1 MFLFVSY
8 LSFDLI
14 CTLFFMIKKILLFL
28 ILVFTSCSEQVDLI
42 VYNAEIYTVDN
53 NNNKATSFAVKDG
66 KFIYVGDDSVTSNY
80 SSSNIINAEGLPV
93 YPGFIDSHAH
103 FYNLG
108 FFNDQVNLKET
119 KSFQEV
125 LKRVIEYNNSNKK
138 DFIIGRG
145 WDQNDWENKSFPT
158 NKLLNEEFPDKAIVL
173 RRIDGHAYLVND
185 FALNLA
191 GIDKSSNVDGGE
203 FVKSNGKLTG
213 VLIDNAMR
221 LIDDIIPAPT
231 KEESIKAL
239 ISAQE
244 IAFENGLT
252 TIAEAGISREQ
263 IELIDS
269 LQKTGILKIKIYA
282 MIENNLE
289 DVDYYLEQG
298 PYKTDKL
305 NVRSVKVYADGA
317 LGSRGASMIEDYSDR
332 RGYKGIIRTPI
343 DSIKNLAF
351 KLSGTKFQM
360 NTHAIGDNAN
370 RIVLEA
376 YGDALF
382 NYRDPRWRVEHA
394 QVINEND
401 IDLFNQKIIPSVQPT
416 HATSDMYWLYDR
428 VGKKRAN
435 LAYAY
440 KELLT
445 RSKVI
450 AFGTDFPVEDISPI
464 MTFYSAVARKDLNGY
479 PSEGFQM
486 ENSINRADALYAMT
500 VFGAYANFEENEKGS
515 IEVGKSADFIILDN
529 DLIISEE
536 NKIPFTK
543 TVATFIDGELVFNRR
558 YN

>member
-1 MFLFVSY
+1 
-8 LSFDLI
+8 
-14 CTLFFMIKKILLFL
+14 MIKKTLL
-28 ILVFTSCSEQVDLI
+28 ILTLLLTSCSEQVDLI
-42 VYNAEIYTVDN
+42 VYNAEVYTVDDN
-53 NNNKATSFAVKDG
+53 NTKVTSFAVKDG
-66 KFIYVGDDSVTSNY
+66 KFIYVGDDSVTSKY
-80 SSSNIINAEGLPV
+80 SSPNIINAEGLPV

-119 KSFQEV
+119 KSLEDV
-125 LKRVIEYNNSNKK
+125 LKRVMEFNNSNDK

-145 WDQNDWENKSFPT
+145 WDQNDWVNKSFPT

-191 GIDKSSNVDGGE
+191 GIDKSSNIEGGE

-221 LIDDIIPAPT
+221 LIDDIIPDPT
-231 KEESIKAL
+231 KEESVKAL

-252 TIAEAGISREQ
+252 TISEAGISREQ

-269 LQKTGILKIKIYA
+269 LQKTGVLKIKIYA

-317 LGSRGASMIEDYSDR
+317 LGSRGASMIDEYSDR
-332 RGYKGIIRTPI
+332 RGYFGIIRTPI
-343 DSIKNLAF
+343 DSINSLAF
-351 KLSGTKFQM
+351 KLAGTKFQM

-370 RIVLEA
+370 RIVLNA
-376 YGDALF
+376 YRDALV
-382 NYRDPRWRVEHA
+382 NYRDPRWRIEHA
-394 QVINEND
+394 QVINEKD
-401 IDLFNQKIIPSVQPT
+401 IDLFNLKIIPSVQPT

-428 VGKKRAN
+428 VGKERAS

-440 KELLT
+440 KELFE
-445 RSKVI
+445 RSGVI
-450 AFGTDFPVEDISPI
+450 PFGTDFPVEDISPI
-464 MTFYSAVARKDLNGY
+464 MTFYSAVVRKDLNGY
-479 PSEGFQM
+479 PDDGFQM
-486 ENSINRADALYAMT
+486 ENSISRGDALYAMT
-500 VFGAYANFEENEKGS
+500 IHGAYSNFEEDEKGS

-529 DLIISEE
+529 DLIKSAEIR
-536 NKIPFTK
+536 IPSTNI
-543 TVATFIDGELVFNRR
+543 VATFIDGELVFNRR

>member
-1 MFLFVSY
+1 
-8 LSFDLI
+8 
-14 CTLFFMIKKILLFL
+14 MIKKTLL
-28 ILVFTSCSEQVDLI
+28 ILTLVLTSCSEQVDLI
-42 VYNAEIYTVDN
+42 VYNANVYTVDDD
-53 NNNKATSFAVKDG
+53 NNKATSFAVKDG
-66 KFIYVGDDSVTSNY
+66 KFIYVGDNSVTTKY
-80 SSSNIINAEGLPV
+80 SSSNIINAEGLPI

-119 KSFQEV
+119 KSFEEV
-125 LKRVIEYNNSNKK
+125 LKRVIEFNNSNDKN
-138 DFIIGRG
+138 FIIGRG
-145 WDQNDWENKSFPT
+145 WDQNDWDNKSFPT

-191 GIDKSSNVDGGE
+191 GIDKSSNIEGGE

-221 LIDDIIPAPT
+221 LIDDIIPDPT
-231 KEESIKAL
+231 KEESVKAL

-252 TIAEAGISREQ
+252 TISEAGISREQ

-269 LQKTGILKIKIYA
+269 LQKTGVLKIKIYA

-317 LGSRGASMIEDYSDR
+317 LGSRGASMIDEYSDR
-332 RGYKGIIRTPI
+332 RGYFGIIRTPI
-343 DSIKNLAF
+343 DSINSLAF
-351 KLSGTKFQM
+351 KLAGTKFQM

-370 RIVLEA
+370 RIVLNA
-376 YGDALF
+376 YRDALV
-382 NYRDPRWRVEHA
+382 NYRDPRWRIEHA
-394 QVINEND
+394 QVINEKD
-401 IDLFNQKIIPSVQPT
+401 IDLFNLKIIPSVQPT

-428 VGKKRAN
+428 IGEKRSN

-440 KELLT
+440 KELLK
-445 RSKVI
+445 RSGVI
-450 AFGTDFPVEDISPI
+450 PFGTDFPVEDISPI
-464 MTFYSAVARKDLNGY
+464 MTFYSAVVRKDLNGY
-479 PSEGFQM
+479 PDDGFQM
-486 ENSINRADALYAMT
+486 ENSISRGDALYAMT
-500 VFGAYANFEENEKGS
+500 IHGAYSNFEEDEKGS

-529 DLIISEE
+529 DLIRSPEIR
-536 NKIPFTK
+536 IPSTNI
-543 TVATFIDGELVFNRR
+543 VATFIDGELVFNRR

>member
-1 MFLFVSY
+1 
-8 LSFDLI
+8 
-14 CTLFFMIKKILLFL
+14 MIKKTFL
-28 ILVFTSCSEQVDLI
+28 ILTLVLTSCSEQADLI
-42 VYNAEIYTVDN
+42 VYNAGVYTLDG
-53 NNNKATSFAVKDG
+53 NNNKLTSFAVKDG
-66 KFIYVGDDSVTSNY
+66 KFIYVGDDSVTSKY
-80 SSSNIINAEGLPV
+80 SSSNIINAEGLPI

-119 KSFQEV
+119 KSFEEV
-125 LKRVIEYNNSNKK
+125 LKRVIEFDNSNNKN
-138 DFIIGRG
+138 FIIGRG
-145 WDQNDWENKSFPT
+145 WDQNDWYNKSFPT

-191 GIDKSSNVDGGE
+191 GIDKSSNIDGGE

-221 LIDDIIPAPT
+221 LIDEIIPDPSI
-231 KEESIKAL
+231 EESVKAL

-252 TIAEAGISREQ
+252 TIAEAGISRQQ

-269 LQKTGILKIKIYA
+269 LQKQGVLKIKIYA

-317 LGSRGASMIEDYSDR
+317 LGSRGASMIDEYSDR
-332 RGYKGIIRTPI
+332 TGYFGIIRTPI

-351 KLSGTKFQM
+351 KLAGTNFQM

-370 RIVLEA
+370 RIVLNA
-376 YGDALF
+376 YRDALF
-382 NYRDPRWRVEHA
+382 NFRDPRWRIEHA
-394 QVINEND
+394 QVINEED

-428 VGKKRAN
+428 IGKKRAN

-440 KELLT
+440 KELFD
-445 RSKVI
+445 RSGVI
-450 AFGTDFPVEDISPI
+450 PFGTDFPVEDISPI
-464 MTFYSAVARKDLNGY
+464 MTFYSAVARKDINGY
-479 PSEGFQM
+479 PSDGFQM

-500 VFGAYANFEENEKGS
+500 IHGAYANFEEEEKGS

-529 DLIISEE
+529 DIIRSAE
-536 NKIPFTK
+536 NRIPYTN

>member
-1 MFLFVSY
+1 
-8 LSFDLI
+8 
-14 CTLFFMIKKILLFL
+14 MIKRTLLFL
-28 ILVFTSCSEQVDLI
+28 TLFLTSCSEKVDLI
-42 VYNAEIYTVDN
+42 VYNAEVYTVDVN
-53 NNNKATSFAVKDG
+53 NTKVTSFAVKDG
-66 KFIYVGDDSVTSNY
+66 KFIYVGDDSVTSKY
-80 SSSNIINAEGLPV
+80 SSSNTINAEGLPV

-119 KSFQEV
+119 KSFEEV
-125 LKRVIEYNNSNKK
+125 LKRVIEFNNNNTK

-145 WDQNDWENKSFPT
+145 WDQNDWDDKSFPS
-158 NKLLNEEFPDKAIVL
+158 NKLLNEQFPDKAVVL

-191 GIDKSSNVDGGE
+191 GIDESSSIDGGD

-221 LIDDIIPAPT
+221 LIDDIIPDPT
-231 KEESIKAL
+231 EEESVKAL

-252 TIAEAGISREQ
+252 TIAEAGISKEQ

-269 LQKTGILKIKIYA
+269 LQKSGVLKIKIYA
-282 MIENNLE
+282 MIENNTE
-289 DVDYYLEQG
+289 DLDYYLEKG

-317 LGSRGASMIEDYSDR
+317 LGSRGASMIDEYSDR
-332 RGYKGIIRTPI
+332 RGYFGIIRTPI

-351 KLSGTKFQM
+351 KLAGTKFQM
-360 NTHAIGDNAN
+360 NTHAIGDKAN
-370 RIVLEA
+370 RIVLNA
-376 YGDALF
+376 YSDALF
-382 NYRDPRWRVEHA
+382 DYRDPRWRVEHA

-445 RSKVI
+445 RSGVI

-464 MTFYSAVARKDLNGY
+464 MTFYSAVARKDIDGY

-486 ENSINRADALYAMT
+486 ENSLNRADALYAMT
-500 VFGAYANFEENEKGS
+500 FFGAYANFEEKEKGS
-515 IEVGKSADFIILDN
+515 IEIGKSADFIILDN

-536 NKIPFTK
+536 DKIPFTNI
-543 TVATFIDGELVFNRR
+543 VATFIDGELVFNRR

>member
-1 MFLFVSY
+1 
-8 LSFDLI
+8 
-14 CTLFFMIKKILLFL
+14 MIKKTLLFL
-28 ILVFTSCSEQVDLI
+28 TLVLTSCSEQVDLI
-42 VYNAEIYTVDN
+42 VYNANIYTVDDS
-53 NNNKATSFAVKDG
+53 NNKVTSFAVKDG
-66 KFIYVGDDSVTSNY
+66 KFIYIGDDSVTSKY

-119 KSFQEV
+119 KSFEEV
-125 LKRVIEYNNSNKK
+125 LKRVIEFNSLNEK

-145 WDQNDWENKSFPT
+145 WDQNDWDDKSFPT

-191 GIDKSSNVDGGE
+191 GIDKLSNVDGGE

-221 LIDDIIPAPT
+221 LIDDIIPDPSI
-231 KEESIKAL
+231 EETIKAL
-239 ISAQE
+239 LSAQE

-252 TIAEAGISREQ
+252 TISEAGISRQ
-263 IELIDS
+263 KIELIDS
-269 LQKTGILKIKIYA
+269 LQKTGVLKIKIYA
-282 MIENNLE
+282 MIENNPE

-317 LGSRGASMIEDYSDR
+317 LGSRGASMIDEYSDR
-332 RGYKGIIRTPI
+332 RGYFGIIRTPI

-351 KLSGTKFQM
+351 KLAGTKFQM

-370 RIVLEA
+370 RVVLNA
-376 YGDALF
+376 YRDALF

-394 QVINEND
+394 QVINEKD

-428 VGKKRAN
+428 IGKSRAN

-440 KELLT
+440 KELLD
-445 RSKVI
+445 RSGVI
-450 AFGTDFPVEDISPI
+450 PFGTDFPVENISPI
-464 MTFYSAVARKDLNGY
+464 MTFYSAVARKDIDGY
-479 PSEGFQM
+479 PNEGFQM
-486 ENSINRADALYAMT
+486 ENSIGRGDALSAMT
-500 VFGAYANFEENEKGS
+500 IHGAFANFEENEKGS
-515 IEVGKSADFIILDN
+515 IKIGKSADFIILDN
-529 DLIISEE
+529 DLISSPEVR
-536 NKIPFTK
+536 IPLTNI
-543 TVATFIDGELVFNRR
+543 VATFIDGELVFNRR

>member
-1 MFLFVSY
+1 
-8 LSFDLI
+8 
-14 CTLFFMIKKILLFL
+14 MIKKTLLFL
-28 ILVFTSCSEQVDLI
+28 ILVLTSCSEQVDLI
-42 VYNAEIYTVDN
+42 VYNAEVYTVDN

-66 KFIYVGDDSVTSNY
+66 KFIYVGDDSITSKY

-119 KSFQEV
+119 KSFEEV
-125 LKRVIEYNNSNKK
+125 LKRVMEFNNSNDK

-145 WDQNDWENKSFPT
+145 WDQNDWVNKSFPT

-191 GIDKSSNVDGGE
+191 GIDKSSNIEGGE

-221 LIDDIIPAPT
+221 LIDDIIPDPT
-231 KEESIKAL
+231 KEESVKAL

-252 TIAEAGISREQ
+252 TISEAGISREQ

-269 LQKTGILKIKIYA
+269 LQKTGVLKIKIYA

-317 LGSRGASMIEDYSDR
+317 LGSRGASMIDEYSDR
-332 RGYKGIIRTPI
+332 RGYFGIIRTPI
-343 DSIKNLAF
+343 DSINSLAI
-351 KLSGTKFQM
+351 KLAGTKFQM

-370 RIVLEA
+370 RIVLNA
-376 YGDALF
+376 YRNALI
-382 NYRDPRWRVEHA
+382 NYRDPRWRIEHA
-394 QVINEND
+394 QVINEKD
-401 IDLFNQKIIPSVQPT
+401 IDLFNLKIIPSVQPT

-428 VGKKRAN
+428 VGKERAS

-440 KELLT
+440 KELLE
-445 RSKVI
+445 RSGVI
-450 AFGTDFPVEDISPI
+450 PFGTDFPVEDISPI
-464 MTFYSAVARKDLNGY
+464 MTFYSAVVRKDLNGY
-479 PSEGFQM
+479 PDDGFQM
-486 ENSINRADALYAMT
+486 ENSISRVDALYAMT
-500 VFGAYANFEENEKGS
+500 IHGAYSNFEEDEKGS

-529 DLIISEE
+529 DLVKSTEIR
-536 NKIPFTK
+536 IPSTNI
-543 TVATFIDGELVFNRR
+543 VATFIDGELVFNRR

>member
-1 MFLFVSY
+1 
-8 LSFDLI
+8 
-14 CTLFFMIKKILLFL
+14 MIKKTLL
-28 ILVFTSCSEQVDLI
+28 ILTLLLTSCSEQVDLI
-42 VYNAEIYTVDN
+42 VYNAEVYTVDDN
-53 NNNKATSFAVKDG
+53 NTKVTSFAVKDG
-66 KFIYVGDDSVTSNY
+66 KFIYVGDDSVTSKY

-108 FFNDQVNLKET
+108 FLNDQVNLKET
-119 KSFQEV
+119 KSFEEV
-125 LKRVIEYNNSNKK
+125 LKRVIEFNNLNEK

-145 WDQNDWENKSFPT
+145 WDQNDWDDKSFPS
-158 NKLLNEEFPDKAIVL
+158 NKLLNEKFPDKAVVL

-191 GIDKSSNVDGGE
+191 GIDKSSSIDGGD

-221 LIDDIIPAPT
+221 LIDEIIPDPT
-231 KEESIKAL
+231 LEESVKAL

-269 LQKTGILKIKIYA
+269 LHKSGVLKIKIYA
-282 MIENNLE
+282 MIENNTE
-289 DVDYYLEQG
+289 DVDYYLEKG

-317 LGSRGASMIEDYSDR
+317 LGSRGASMIDEYSDR
-332 RGYKGIIRTPI
+332 RGYFGIIRTPI

-351 KLSGTKFQM
+351 KLAGTKFQM

-370 RIVLEA
+370 RIVLNA

-464 MTFYSAVARKDLNGY
+464 MTFYSAVARKDIDGY

-486 ENSINRADALYAMT
+486 ENSLNRADALYAMT

-515 IEVGKSADFIILDN
+515 IEIGKSADFIILDN

-536 NKIPFTK
+536 DKIPSTN